1 MSLNLGLWVTE
12 VTSLPFPNSNTMAP
26 TGPDNYGGNTLR
38 QDLTS
43 KAITLDSHFE
53 LTT

>member
-12 VTSLPFPNSNTMAP
+12 VTSVPFPNSNTMAP
-26 TGPDNYGGNTLR
+26 NGPDDYGANTLR

-43 KAITLDSHFE
+43 KAIPLDSHSE